1 MEEAKLDAHSD
12 WVRDVAWAP
21 SVGLKRQ
28 LIASCSQDRRVIIW
42 ANDGAGTAWTPH
54 ELPTFS
60 DVIWHVSWAVTGN
73 ILAVSGGDNKVG
85 GGVWVTSLRRRQC
98 RADDHHCPIGVLVIT
113 FRMSSLAHY
122 YSHLAHQL
130 PSLFL
135 FYPLRC
141 SPFAINS
148 FVIDR

>member
-42 ANDGAGTAWTPH
+42 ANDGTGTSWTPH

-73 ILAVSGGDNKVG
+73 ILAVSGGDNKVSEVAG
-85 GGVWVTSLRRRQC
+85 RTSFPSDWVARK
-98 RADDHHCPIGVLVIT
+98 
-113 FRMSSLAHY
+113 
-122 YSHLAHQL
+122 HLA
-130 PSLFL
+130 
-135 FYPLRC
+135 C
-141 SPFAINS
+141 SELT
-148 FVIDR
+148 